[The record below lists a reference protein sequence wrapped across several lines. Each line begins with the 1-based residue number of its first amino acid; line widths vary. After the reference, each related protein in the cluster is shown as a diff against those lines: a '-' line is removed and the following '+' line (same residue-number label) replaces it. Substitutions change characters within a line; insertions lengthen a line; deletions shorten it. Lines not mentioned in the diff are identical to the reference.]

1 MDNNKYDED
10 LSRNDFFRAIQ
21 SLEKG
26 EWFQNGVDKGWI
38 FCIPKSSSLPRS
50 SKDDTKGTKET
61 TKEPKYHDQFDIKI
75 LMQHILIPSEESPDT
90 YFVTLEG
97 NNVRITG
104 NIVTLVN
111 KGIKIDIVF

>member
-21 SLEKG
+21 SFEKG
-26 EWFQNGVDKGWI
+26 ERFQNGVDKGWI
-38 FCIPKSSSLPRS
+38 FCIPKSSSLPRR
-50 SKDDTKGTKET
+50 SKDTKGTKET
-61 TKEPKYHDQFDIKI
+61 TDAPKYHAQFNIKI

-97 NNVRITG
+97 NDVRITG

-111 KGIKIDIVF
+111 KGMNIDIVF

>member
-21 SLEKG
+21 TFEKG

-38 FCIPKSSSLPRS
+38 FCIPKSSSLPGS
-50 SKDDTKGTKET
+50 SKDDTKGTKEAIKDT
-61 TKEPKYHDQFDIKI
+61 KYHDRFDINI

-97 NNVRITG
+97 NDARITG
-104 NIVTLVN
+104 NIVTLFN
-111 KGIKIDIVF
+111 KGMNIDIVF

>member
-10 LSRNDFFRAIQ
+10 LSRNDFFRTIQ
-21 SLEKG
+21 GFENG

-38 FCIPKSSSLPRS
+38 FCIPKSSSLPRG
-50 SKDDTKGTKET
+50 SKEQNKGTNVT
-61 TKEPKYHDQFDIKI
+61 TKDPKHHEQFDINI
-75 LMQHILIPSEESPDT
+75 LMQHILIPSEKSPDT

-97 NNVRITG
+97 RDVRITG

-111 KGIKIDIVF
+111 KGMKIDIFF

>member
-21 SLEKG
+21 SFEKG
-26 EWFQNGVDKGWI
+26 ERFQNGVDQGWI
-38 FCIPKSSSLPRS
+38 FCIPKSSSLISS
-50 SKDDTKGTKET
+50 SKDDTRGTKET
-61 TKEPKYHDQFDIKI
+61 TNDPKYHAQFNIKI

-97 NNVRITG
+97 NDVRITG
-104 NIVTLVN
+104 NIVTLVT
-111 KGIKIDIVF
+111 KGIKIDIIF

>member
-21 SLEKG
+21 SLENG

-50 SKDDTKGTKET
+50 SKDDTKDAKET
-61 TKEPKYHDQFDIKI
+61 IKDPKYHAQFNIKI

-97 NNVRITG
+97 NDVRITG
-104 NIVTLVN
+104 NIVTLVT

>member
-21 SLEKG
+21 SFEKG
-26 EWFQNGVDKGWI
+26 ERFQNGVDKGWI

-50 SKDDTKGTKET
+50 SKDDTKGAKEAT
-61 TKEPKYHDQFDIKI
+61 NDPKYHAQFNIKI

-97 NNVRITG
+97 NDVRITG
-104 NIVTLVN
+104 NIVTFVN
-111 KGIKIDIVF
+111 KGMNIDIVL

>member
-1 MDNNKYDED
+1 MDGNKYDED

-21 SLEKG
+21 TFEKG

-61 TKEPKYHDQFDIKI
+61 ISDPKYHAQFDIKI

-90 YFVTLEG
+90 KFVTLEG
-97 NNVRITG
+97 NDVKITG
-104 NIVTLVN
+104 SIVTLVN
-111 KGIKIDIVF
+111 KGMNIDMIF

>member
-21 SLEKG
+21 SFEKG

-38 FCIPKSSSLPRS
+38 FCIPKSSSLRRR
-50 SKDDTKGTKET
+50 SKDHTKVTKET
-61 TKEPKYHDQFDIKI
+61 NKDHRQI

-97 NNVRITG
+97 SDVRITG
-104 NIVTLVN
+104 NILTLVN
-111 KGIKIDIVF
+111 TGMNIDIVF

>member
-21 SLEKG
+21 TFEKG
-26 EWFQNGVDKGWI
+26 EWFQNGVGKGWI
-38 FCIPKSSSLPRS
+38 FCIPKSSSLPKR

-61 TKEPKYHDQFDIKI
+61 IKGPKYHDQFDINI

-97 NNVRITG
+97 RDVRITG
-104 NIVTLVN
+104 NIVTLAN
-111 KGIKIDIVF
+111 KGMKIDILF

>member
-21 SLEKG
+21 SFEKG
-26 EWFQNGVDKGWI
+26 EWFQDGVDKGWI

-50 SKDDTKGTKET
+50 SKDDTRGTKET
-61 TKEPKYHDQFDIKI
+61 INAPRYHAQFDIK
-75 LMQHILIPSEESPDT
+75 LLKQHILIPSEESPDT

-97 NNVRITG
+97 NDVRITG
-104 NIVTLVN
+104 NIVTLVT
-111 KGIKIDIVF
+111 KGIKIDIIF

>member
-21 SLEKG
+21 TFEKG

-50 SKDDTKGTKET
+50 SKDATRGTKET
-61 TKEPKYHDQFDIKI
+61 TNALKCHAQFDIK
-75 LMQHILIPSEESPDT
+75 LLKQHILIPSEESPDT

-97 NNVRITG
+97 NDVRITG
-104 NIVTLVN
+104 NIVTSFN
-111 KGIKIDIVF
+111 KGMNIDIVF

>member
-21 SLEKG
+21 SFEKG
-26 EWFQNGVDKGWI
+26 EWFQDGVDKGWI
-38 FCIPKSSSLPRS
+38 FCIPKSPSLPKR

-61 TKEPKYHDQFDIKI
+61 IKDPKYHDQFDTNI

-97 NNVRITG
+97 RDVRITG

-111 KGIKIDIVF
+111 KGMKIDILF